1 MAEYAMPRCDEPFD
15 FRRQAATYA
24 CFRPDYAPALY
35 EAIAARTG
43 PGAGRLA
50 LDLGCGPGLV
60 AGALARRGWQV
71 VGVDFSAPMLA
82 EARRTGVG
90 AGWVQARAEALPL
103 RAGAVALVT
112 CGTAFHW
119 FAPAPTLAE
128 MARVLAP
135 GGWAAIF
142 WQFPAP
148 GDPSMTLLREVFD
161 DLGIAAPDVLF
172 APPAPLPPFAGS
184 AFVAEP
190 PLLFAAEHAFTPE
203 ALVGWVGRSSG
214 CGGRRVRGTA
224 RCSMRC
230 ARCSPPAAF
239 RASSSRRTSTSSS
252 PAAGRG
258 PEGRRSTAPAPPTP
272 HCSSSYGPPRSSAR
286 WYAGRAWIRSR
297 NAISRGRLASRPPRA
312 AAASSGKLIWM
323 SAAVK
328 SLPANHTC
336 SSSARSMKS
345 RWSAIWGSMN
355 EVRARRAIARAIG
368 RTTTG
373 IGAVSTRLN
382 TSLSSSGGMAE
393 PSA

>member
-71 VGVDFSAPMLA
+71 VGADFSAPMLA

-135 GGWAAIF
+135 GGWAAVF
-142 WQFPAP
+142 WQFSAP
-148 GDPSMTLLREVFD
+148 GDPSMALLRGVLT
-161 DLGIAAPDVLF
+161 DLAIAAPDVLF
-172 APPAPLPPFAGS
+172 APPAPLSPFTGS

-190 PLLFAAEHAFTPE
+190 PLFFAAEHAFTPE
-203 ALVGWVGRSSG
+203 ALVGWVGTLEWV
-214 CGGRRVRGTA
+214 RR
-224 RCSMRC
+224 
-230 ARCSPPAAF
+230 
-239 RASSSRRTSTSSS
+239 
-252 PAAGRG
+252 AAGPRHAEVLDALRAVLAARG
-258 PEGRRSTAPAPPTP
+258 VRSVVQQT
-272 HCSSSYGPPRSSAR
+272 HQH
-286 WYAGRAWIRSR
+286 
-297 NAISRGRLASRPPRA
+297 LF
-312 AAASSGKLIWM
+312 L
-323 SAAVK
+323 
-328 SLPANHTC
+328 
-336 SSSARSMKS
+336 
-345 RWSAIWGSMN
+345 
-355 EVRARRAIARAIG
+355 ARR
-368 RTTTG
+368 
-373 IGAVSTRLN
+373 GAGAS
-382 TSLSSSGGMAE
+382 
-393 PSA
+393 

>member
-43 PGAGRLA
+43 PGAG
-50 LDLGCGPGLV
+50 
-60 AGALARRGWQV
+60 
-71 VGVDFSAPMLA
+71 
-82 EARRTGVG
+82 
-90 AGWVQARAEALPL
+90 WVQARAEALPL

-128 MARVLAP
+128 TARVLAP

-142 WQFPAP
+142 WQFSAP

-203 ALVGWVGRSSG
+203 ALVGWVGTLEWV
-214 CGGRRVRGTA
+214 RR
-224 RCSMRC
+224 
-230 ARCSPPAAF
+230 
-239 RASSSRRTSTSSS
+239 
-252 PAAGRG
+252 AAG
-258 PEGRRSTAPAPPTP
+258 
-272 HCSSSYGPPRSSAR
+272 PRHA
-286 WYAGRAWIRSR
+286 
-297 NAISRGRLASRPPRA
+297 
-312 AAASSGKLIWM
+312 
-323 SAAVK
+323 
-328 SLPANHTC
+328 
-336 SSSARSMKS
+336 
-345 RWSAIWGSMN
+345 
-355 EVRARRAIARAIG
+355 
-368 RTTTG
+368 
-373 IGAVSTRLN
+373 
-382 TSLSSSGGMAE
+382 
-393 PSA
+393 